1 MLMVDS
7 DNILDYLKNNKQR
20 LFDEYHLTKIG
31 LFGSMSRGDQNDSS
45 DIDLVV
51 DFKPNTPDLFALKLK
66 LKSEIQSQFERQ
78 VDICRLKYIK
88 PVFKKQIQSE
98 VRYV

>member
-1 MLMVDS
+1 MTDAS
-7 DNILDYLKNNKQR
+7 DILNYLKANKNR
-20 LFDEYHLTKIG
+20 LLHDYRLTQIG
-31 LFGSMSRGDQNDSS
+31 LFGSVARGEQTEDS

-51 DFKPNTPDLFALKLK
+51 EFEPDTADLHSLKARLK
-66 LKSEIQSQFERQ
+66 DEIQIRFDKP

-88 PVFKKQIQSE
+88 PIFKKQILND